1 MQSREQNILKSTK
14 KKKKK
19 KKRERE
25 REKAKPHEH
34 LTPKSPFFFLVCVC
48 FNQVTVFKFSR

>member
-1 MQSREQNILKSTK
+1 MQSKEQNILKSTK

-34 LTPKSPFFFLVCVC
+34 LTPKSPFFFWCVCV
-48 FNQVTVFKFSR
+48 NQVTVFKFSR